1 MYRSFRPRVVI
12 KKLPEKTSALIFLV
26 LIFFYSLQQIYSQ
39 SYLGAYIIS
48 DSIAVPYY
56 LSFNKDSGVGY
67 SVSGIFTESET
78 FSLVSFSEK
87 SNNLINFKEEATIFT
102 KLRPDLYSDFC
113 ELRYSIS
120 KKQLNKSE
128 ISSQYEAVLSNGI
141 LCGRGKI
148 QLESIFNLKNK
159 LDKIN
164 YKLEN
169 NIFLKSLSSKE
180 NRQITTKKLNE
191 IKNKLTDNYSKE
203 VNLKDLDFI
212 DFIGL
217 RNERE
222 INIHFELL
230 NNKILEDM
238 FSFEN
243 SRFFFSDNKVSIRRI
258 ISNKPI
264 TLKINQFIN
273 QKLFF
278 KISEINKLDI
288 KFQISE
294 GDKHVFL
301 QF

>member
-1 MYRSFRPRVVI
+1 MVI
-12 KKLPEKTSALIFLV
+12 KKLLEKTSALIFIV

-56 LSFNKDSGVGY
+56 LSFNKESGVAY
-67 SVSGIFTESET
+67 SVSGIFTDSET

-87 SNNLINFKEEATIFT
+87 SNNLINFKEEATIYT
-102 KLRPDLYSDFC
+102 KVRPDLYSDFC

-164 YKLEN
+164 FKLEN

-180 NRQITTKKLNE
+180 NRQITRKKLNE
-191 IKNKLTDNYSKE
+191 IKTNLTDNYSKE
-203 VNLKDLDFI
+203 VNFKDLDFI

-217 RNERE
+217 RNEIE
-222 INIHFELL
+222 ININFEVL
-230 NNKILEDM
+230 NNKILEDI

-243 SRFFFSDNKVSIRRI
+243 SQFFFSDNKVRIRRI
-258 ISNKPI
+258 IFNKPI
-264 TLKINQFIN
+264 TLKINQLIN

-278 KISEINKLDI
+278 KISEINELDI

>member
-1 MYRSFRPRVVI
+1 M
-12 KKLPEKTSALIFLV
+12 
-26 LIFFYSLQQIYSQ
+26 
-39 SYLGAYIIS
+39 
-48 DSIAVPYY
+48 
-56 LSFNKDSGVGY
+56 
-67 SVSGIFTESET
+67 
-78 FSLVSFSEK
+78 
-87 SNNLINFKEEATIFT
+87 
-102 KLRPDLYSDFC
+102 
-113 ELRYSIS
+113 
-120 KKQLNKSE
+120 
-128 ISSQYEAVLSNGI
+128 
-141 LCGRGKI
+141 
-148 QLESIFNLKNK
+148 KNK
-159 LDKIN
+159 IDKIN
-164 YKLEN
+164 FKLEN

-230 NNKILEDM
+230 NNKILEDI

-243 SRFFFSDNKVSIRRI
+243 SQFFFSDNKVRIRRI
-258 ISNKPI
+258 IFNKPI
-264 TLKINQFIN
+264 TLKINQLIN

-278 KISEINKLDI
+278 KISEINELDI